1 MTTIFQII
9 IITSLTFV
17 AIMIALF
24 VFASSIYKGAI
35 KIAADEE
42 QEALNNRREFLE
54 KRRKEIVKELKE
66 AGGDEFAAKLKES
79 LTDLGVKTKQI
90 NQSISK
96 SRDKVKRLN
105 LKSMVVVPGFFL
117 VLSLTGAGIAA
128 MLSGGWQASA
138 WGASVVALIAGVVFI
153 YRNLQ
158 AIEKFSSIIDVS
170 VLMEQALDAH
180 AKKTNPKL
188 FLDFWGENLKY
199 KGILKVGRGKTAE
212 IAYVISLIQG
222 TIGKKARVMFTATE
236 ELEFIDSVTI
246 GKKGRVMFTATE
258 EPENIDSVTIEEAS
272 VDYYGMT
279 NPKRINMQYGD
290 INPKE
295 YEGTSIYMKAPEET
309 GEYIMSYFLQ
319 CEGFTEDEKFFKIV
333 VE

>member
-236 ELEFIDSVTI
+236 E
-246 GKKGRVMFTATE
+246 
-258 EPENIDSVTIEEAS
+258 PENIDSVTIEEAS